1 MSYTALDLMR
11 EKNTHDFG
19 RELGPF
25 VPELPE
31 AYKTGMDLKSAAL
44 RFLHERCEGLRFDA
58 WDEYFRFD
66 EWMACFAEE
75 GVDPDFF
82 ALREMGEE
90 ELLPWDFIDCGVTK
104 AHFLRERRRAY
115 EGSPTRNCKE
125 GCSGCGADRFGE
137 CLCKKKNK

>member
-44 RFLHERCEGLRFDA
+44 R
-58 WDEYFRFD
+58 
-66 EWMACFAEE
+66 
-75 GVDPDFF
+75 
-82 ALREMGEE
+82 
-90 ELLPWDFIDCGVTK
+90 
-104 AHFLRERRRAY
+104 RA
-115 EGSPTRNCKE
+115 P
-125 GCSGCGADRFGE
+125 
-137 CLCKKKNK
+137 L